1 MVKAGVVLVVC
12 FLSVAALAAAEKP
25 SDTGTVMGLFSRRV
39 LGDESYEIVECKPQH
54 KDCPNGSYCVYYPDK
69 KCKTEKECK
78 PEKVQKCVKYS
89 VYYETTD
96 PYGTYQEN
104 FHQKDVKCI
113 EHGYEEREKC
123 YDKEVCFEYICAKL
137 APGYH

>member
-12 FLSVAALAAAEKP
+12 FLSAAALAAAEKP
-25 SDTGTVMGLFSRRV
+25 SDTGAVMGLFSRRL
-39 LGDESYEIVECKPQH
+39 LGNESHLVECKPQH
-54 KDCPNGSYCVYYPDK
+54 KDCPHGSYCVYYPDK

-96 PYGTYQEN
+96 PYGAYQE
-104 FHQKDVKCI
+104 HYHKKDVKCI
-113 EHGYEEREKC
+113 EYGYEEREKC
-123 YDKEVCFEYICAKL
+123 YDKEVCFYYVCAKL
-137 APGYH
+137 AHGYH